1 MFRRETGGDTAKAGD
16 KRRQAMR
23 SEARAA
29 PVPQLRNEARAAL
42 LEVMRAQAGDRRRQ
56 RRCLGG
62 RQAETGDDP
71 VPHL

>member
-1 MFRRETGGDTAKAGD
+1 
-16 KRRQAMR
+16 MR

-29 PVPQLRNEARAAL
+29 PVPQLRNEARVAL